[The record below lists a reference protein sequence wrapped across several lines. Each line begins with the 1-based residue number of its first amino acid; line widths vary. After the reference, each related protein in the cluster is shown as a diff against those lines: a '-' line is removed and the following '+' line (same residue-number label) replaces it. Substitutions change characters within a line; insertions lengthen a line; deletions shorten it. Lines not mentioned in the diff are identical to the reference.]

1 MDTPRKSDT
10 AFEKLQAV
18 APDFADYLQLFVDD
32 ISIFDVKGFRKSP
45 ELARHSLPDIEEDQ
59 NAIMGEIDEALANGA
74 DKEAIIDILRTLAE
88 EFEGKPVVLWALAPI
103 LKHLGV
109 QVEFENKDT
118 TEEPIRFRM
127 PNLLSE
133 RRELNV
139 FLLECGLIEDAK
151 SGKGNHSKWRDEKGS
166 PIITCSSN
174 GKIWLKMVIKEMLAN
189 GFPLSKI
196 EEACEALSI
205 DFQVIKQ

>member
-1 MDTPRKSDT
+1 MDIPRKSDT

-59 NAIMGEIDEALANGA
+59 NTIMGEIDEALANGA

-103 LKHLGV
+103 LKHLGI
-109 QVEFENKDT
+109 QIESERSNA
-118 TEEPIRFRM
+118 TEEPVRFRM
-127 PNLLSE
+127 PNLLFE
-133 RRELNV
+133 RRELDSF
-139 FLLECGLIEDAK
+139 FLACGLSEDIQQ
-151 SGKGNHSKWRDEKGS
+151 GKGSHTKWKDKNGNFFGIGSWSSKA
-166 PIITCSSN
+166 
-174 GKIWLKMVIKEMLAN
+174 WLKNIIKSMLAN